1 LPRNSRRDFMT
12 SGNAALWQRCEQ
24 SREEMITLWERLV
37 NIDSGS
43 GYGKGLTQLGLLL
56 TEELKS
62 LGAEIRQHQL
72 PGGDRGFHI
81 VTSFQGTGKGSV
93 LLLAHM
99 DTVFPE
105 GAAKLRPFKIE
116 DGKAYGP
123 GVSDCKGGILL
134 CIQALRNIKETGFR
148 DFGRI
153 TCIFNCDEEIFSPDS
168 RAIIQSEAQTHSYTL
183 CIEPGSVDDGVVT
196 WRKGGGV
203 LTVEVTGRAAHA
215 GAAPERGRNAAME
228 LINQIAR
235 LSALEDKSKLT
246 TINFTVMQAGERTN
260 VIPDY
265 AMAKA
270 DIRALYP
277 EEFSRLELAANEISG
292 QIIIPDTEVKI
303 GIIKNNPPFS
313 PNEFTDRLAQ
323 KAAEIYGELGK
334 TLKTT
339 GEGGI
344 SDANWAAAAGSIV
357 IDGLGPVSRRA
368 HTDKETADVESVV
381 PRLYLLTR
389 LLMELG
395 K

>member
-1 LPRNSRRDFMT
+1 MT
-12 SGNAALWQRCEQ
+12 SGTEVLYHRCE
-24 SREEMITLWERLV
+24 RAKAEMITLWERLV

-43 GYGKGLTQLGLLL
+43 KYGKGLTQVGLLL
-56 TEELKS
+56 MEELRA
-62 LGAEIRQHQL
+62 LGAEIQQHHL
-72 PGGDRGFHI
+72 PEGNQGFHI
-81 VTSFQGTGKGSV
+81 VASFRGSGKGSI

-123 GVSDCKGGILL
+123 GVSDCKGGIML
-134 CIQALRNIKETGFR
+134 CLQALRNIKEMKFL
-148 DFGRI
+148 DFGKI

-168 RAIIQSEAQTHSYTL
+168 RAIIQSQAQTHSYTL

-196 WRKGGGV
+196 WRKGGAV
-203 LTVEVTGRAAHA
+203 LTIEVTGRAAHA
-215 GAAPERGRNAAME
+215 GAAPEKGRNAAME
-228 LINQIAR
+228 LINQITR
-235 LSALEDKSKLT
+235 LSKLEDKSKLT
-246 TINFTVMQAGERTN
+246 TINFTVMRAGERTN

-265 AMAKA
+265 AIAQA

-277 EEFSRLELAANEISG
+277 EEFSRLELAANEIAG
-292 QIIIPDTEVKI
+292 QRIIPDTEVKI

-313 PNEFTDRLAQ
+313 PSELTDQLAQ
-323 KAAEIYGELGK
+323 KAAQIYGELGR

-368 HTDKETADVESVV
+368 HTDKENADAESIV

-395 K
+395 RSDVIGA

>member
-1 LPRNSRRDFMT
+1 
-12 SGNAALWQRCEQ
+12 
-24 SREEMITLWERLV
+24 
-37 NIDSGS
+37 
-43 GYGKGLTQLGLLL
+43 LL
-56 TEELKS
+56 TEQLKN
-62 LGAEIRQHQL
+62 LGAEIRQHPV
-72 PGGDRGFHI
+72 PGGDQGFHI
-81 VTSFQGTGKGSV
+81 VASFRGTGKGSV

-105 GAAKLRPFKIE
+105 GTAKLRPFKIE

-134 CIQALRNIKETGFR
+134 CIQALRNIKEMEFR
-148 DFGRI
+148 DFGKI

-168 RAIIQSEAQTHSYTL
+168 RAIIQSQAKNHSYTL
-183 CIEPGSVDDGVVT
+183 CLEPGSVADGVVT

-203 LTVEVTGRAAHA
+203 LTVEVRGRAAHA
-215 GAAPERGRNAAME
+215 GAAPEKGRNAAME
-228 LINQIAR
+228 LINQITR
-235 LSALEDKSKLT
+235 LSALEDAAKLT
-246 TINFTVMQAGERTN
+246 TINFTVMRVGERTN
-260 VIPDY
+260 VIPDH
-265 AMAKA
+265 AIAHA

-292 QIIIPDTEVKI
+292 QKIIPDTEVKI
-303 GIIKNNPPFS
+303 GITKNNPPFS

-323 KAAEIYGELGK
+323 KAAQIYGELGR

-344 SDANWAAAAGSIV
+344 SDANWAAAAGSVV

-368 HTDKETADVESVV
+368 HTDKETADADSVV
-381 PRLYLLTR
+381 PRLYMLTR

-395 K
+395 R